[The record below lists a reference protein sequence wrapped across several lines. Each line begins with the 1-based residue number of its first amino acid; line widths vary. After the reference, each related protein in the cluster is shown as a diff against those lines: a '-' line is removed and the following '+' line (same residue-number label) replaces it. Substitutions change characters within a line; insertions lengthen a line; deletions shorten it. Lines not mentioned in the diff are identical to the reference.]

1 METKSVT
8 GFELGFFS
16 SVFLFSKLILIKTY
30 LQNIVNFESL
40 PYDKR
45 QMYDFDLR
53 VPLLVRGPGIDPGT
67 SSQAPVISVDLA
79 PTIINLMSHNLYNDD
94 KFKDKYDGQSIVPL
108 FGKSVLDPN
117 PPEYKS
123 RENMLIEYHGES
135 DATLPGKIY

>member
-1 METKSVT
+1 M
-8 GFELGFFS
+8 
-16 SVFLFSKLILIKTY
+16 
-30 LQNIVNFESL
+30 NFESL

-79 PTIINLMSHNLYNDD
+79 PTIINLMSHNLYND
-94 KFKDKYDGQSIVPL
+94 KLKDKYDGQSIVPL
-108 FGKSVLDPN
+108 FGKAVLDPN

-135 DATLPGKIY
+135 DATLPGKILLKFQILANFGVFRV

>member
-1 METKSVT
+1 M
-8 GFELGFFS
+8 
-16 SVFLFSKLILIKTY
+16 
-30 LQNIVNFESL
+30 NFESL

-135 DATLPGKIY
+135 DATLPGKIYQNFKFF

>member
-1 METKSVT
+1 M
-8 GFELGFFS
+8 
-16 SVFLFSKLILIKTY
+16 
-30 LQNIVNFESL
+30 NFKSL

-79 PTIINLMSHNLYNDD
+79 PTIINLMSHNLYYDE
-94 KFKDKYDGQSIVPL
+94 KLKDKYDGQSIVPL
-108 FGKSVLDPN
+108 FGNSVLDPN

-135 DATLPGKIY
+135 DATLPGKIFQNSKFLQ